1 MVWKLSSELNG
12 RDLMHIPKGFCQI
25 IFGMGC
31 FWGAERKF
39 WGINGV
45 SATAVGY
52 SGGNTSNP
60 TYEEVCTGKTGH
72 AEAVKITYDDNEI
85 SLDRLLEIF
94 FKTHDPTTFNRQ
106 GNDIGT
112 QYRSAIFYE
121 NENELKFFED
131 YINKLNESNSF
142 SSKIVTS
149 LEKKSHF
156 YDAEEYHHNY
166 FEKNPLNGYCNMVVR
181 PKVEKFRKENKQ

>member
-1 MVWKLSSELNG
+1 M
-12 RDLMHIPKGFCQI
+12 P
-25 IFGMGC
+25 
-31 FWGAERKF
+31 
-39 WGINGV
+39 GV
-45 SATAVGY
+45 VNATSGY
-52 SGGNTSNP
+52 SGGHLDNP
-60 TYEEVCTGKTGH
+60 KYEDVLTGETGH
-72 AEAVKITYDDNEI
+72 VEVVKIDYDSSEVTFNELI
-85 SLDRLLEIF
+85 DTF
-94 FKTHDPTTFNRQ
+94 FIIHDPTTLNRQ

-121 NENELKFFED
+121 NDNELKFFED

-181 PKVEKFRKENKQ
+181 PKVEKFRNENK